1 MADMLSI
8 LRNKPGF
15 VSLTGASEDAIQRAE
30 SELGLAFS
38 KDYRVY
44 LSTYGAVAYEGHEL
58 TGISKSPRLDVVHVT
73 LEERQQ
79 YPNNPENWYVL
90 EQLHIDDVSI
100 WQASTGEVYQV
111 MPGETPLKI
120 CDSLVEYIES

>member
-1 MADMLSI
+1 MDAFLKV

-15 VSLTGASEDAIQRAE
+15 VSLTGASEDSIQRAE
-30 SELGLAFS
+30 SELRLTFPN
-38 KDYRVY
+38 DYRVY

-79 YPNNPENWYVL
+79 YPNIPHNWYVL
-90 EQLHIDDVSI
+90 EQLQIDDVSI
-100 WQASTGEVYQV
+100 WQASTGEIYQM
-111 MPGETPLKI
+111 MPGEPPQKI
-120 CDSLVEYIES
+120 CDSLIEYMES

>member
-1 MADMLSI
+1 MADMLTI

-30 SELGLAFS
+30 SELGLTFS

-58 TGISKSPRLDVVHVT
+58 TGISKTPRLDVVRVT

-90 EQLHIDDVSI
+90 EQLYIDDVII

>member
-1 MADMLSI
+1 MDAFLRV

-15 VSLTGASEDAIQRAE
+15 VSLKGASEDSILRAE
-30 SELGLAFS
+30 SELCLTFS

-73 LEERQQ
+73 FEERQQ
-79 YPNNPENWYVL
+79 YPNIPDNWYVL
-90 EQLHIDDVSI
+90 EQLQIDNVSI
-100 WQASTGEVYQV
+100 WQASTGEIYQM
-111 MPGETPLKI
+111 MPGEPHQKI
-120 CDSLVEYIES
+120 CDSLIEYMKS